1 MQPVA
6 RWVIYI
12 CNIFKWST
20 NKPKSINK
28 LIHIS
33 VVLFCS
39 AIFYPLSAQVK
50 FYALVSERAI
60 VPGQAFQ
67 VQYIAEGATDIQ
79 QFTIPPFNDFLVI
92 DSFESKS
99 TSFQSPGLKMIDV
112 YSRIVVLLAR
122 KEGRF
127 TLPAASA
134 IIDGKKRKTNVL
146 KMDVVV
152 RRSVPLIINESPEEE
167 VAVDETSKLRAG
179 ENISEKIKKNLF
191 LKIIVNKKTCYT
203 GEALLLNYKM
213 YSRIDASSQVLK
225 RPSLTGLSIVEMA
238 DTYDGK
244 PEIEKINGVAYYVN
258 LIRKVQGFPLQSGLI
273 SLDKAEV
280 ASIVHF
286 LKIEEP
292 GELAASGQ
300 RTTFSLYDYPVTL
313 TTPPQSVEVKPL
325 PATNQPQNFSGA
337 VGKFSMRMQIENKD
351 IHPGELVKIRL
362 VINGTGNIP
371 LLIPPVVQWPKGVD
385 TTEPE
390 VKEDF
395 NKYVYP
401 LEGSKSFEYSFTAPD
416 TGVYIIPAAKFDFF
430 NPVTNSYQYSRSDS
444 VKLVVTPDIHKSA
457 GLVQQSIIDSSYD
470 ATPRQL
476 YWFAGIAF
484 LILCWIVY
492 QIWKG
497 KKEPDQKIAEKDQP
511 VVIQKELM
519 PADKLAAARAAL
531 KQSDIPAYY
540 HELEKAVWIVI
551 RESFNI
557 MPSQLNKQNASAV
570 LLQKGVSPELT
581 MQLMEILNKCEW
593 ALYAP
598 AQENVDAEN
607 LLVKTVEIIEKLSSV

>member
-1 MQPVA
+1 MRPLA
-6 RWVIYI
+6 RRVIYI
-12 CNIFKWST
+12 CSVFKSSA
-20 NKPKSINK
+20 NKLKSIRK

-33 VVLFCS
+33 LV
-39 AIFYPLSAQVK
+39 IFWVAVFNPLSAQVK
-50 FYALVSERAI
+50 FYALVSEGTI

-79 QFTIPPFNDFLVI
+79 QFIIPPFNDFLVI

-99 TSFQSPGLKMIDV
+99 TSFQSPGSKMIDV
-112 YSRIVVLLAR
+112 YSKIVVLLAR
-122 KEGRF
+122 KTGRF
-127 TLPAASA
+127 SLPSASA
-134 IIDGKKRKTNVL
+134 IIDGKKRKTNVV
-146 KMDVVV
+146 KIAVVA
-152 RRSVPLIINESPEEE
+152 RRTVPLIINEIPEEE

-179 ENISEKIKKNLF
+179 EIISEKIKKNLF
-191 LKIIVNKKTCYT
+191 LKAIVNKKTCYT
-203 GEALLLNYKM
+203 GEAILLNYKM

-244 PEIEKINGVAYYVN
+244 PEIEKINGIPYYVN
-258 LIRKVQGFPLQSGLI
+258 LIRKVQGFPLQPGLI
-273 SLDKAEV
+273 SLDNAEV

-313 TTPPQSVEVKPL
+313 ITPPQSIEVKPL

-337 VGKFSMRMQIENKD
+337 VGKFSMTIQVENKE

-371 LLIPPVVQWPKGVD
+371 LLIPPSIQWPKGVD

-416 TGVYIIPAAKFDFF
+416 TGIYIIPAAKFDFF

-444 VKLVVTPDIHKSA
+444 VKLVVTPDIHKSE
-457 GLVQQSIIDSSYD
+457 GLVQQSIIDNAYD
-470 ATPRQL
+470 AAPRQL
-476 YWFAGIAF
+476 YFFAGIAL

-497 KKEPDQKIAEKDQP
+497 KKEPNQKITKKDLA
-511 VVIQKELM
+511 VATQKELI
-519 PADKLAAARAAL
+519 PDKLAAARAAL
-531 KQSDIPAYY
+531 DKDDIPAYY
-540 HELEKAVWIVI
+540 HELEKAIWIVI
-551 RESFNI
+551 RETFRI
-557 MPSQLNKQNASAV
+557 LPSQLNKQNASAV
-570 LLQKGVSPELT
+570 FLQKGVSPELT
-581 MQLMEILNKCEW
+581 SELMEVLNKCEW
-593 ALYAP
+593 ALYVP
-598 AQENVDAEN
+598 ARENAEAEN
-607 LLVKTVEIIEKLSSV
+607 LLVKTAEIIKKLSSA